1 MVVSSYN
8 TQMGKFNIDA
18 MTLVY
23 RRIYMYAAKD
33 SPRKKF
39 VFRDSPWFHRGD
51 RKSEVSLDISIKP
64 QNATTPLY
72 GIVEVRYSWTL

>member
-39 VFRDSPWFHRGD
+39 VFRDSP
-51 RKSEVSLDISIKP
+51 
-64 QNATTPLY
+64 
-72 GIVEVRYSWTL
+72 

>member
-1 MVVSSYN
+1 
-8 TQMGKFNIDA
+8 MGKFNIDA

-39 VFRDSPWFHRGD
+39 VFRDSP
-51 RKSEVSLDISIKP
+51 
-64 QNATTPLY
+64 
-72 GIVEVRYSWTL
+72 